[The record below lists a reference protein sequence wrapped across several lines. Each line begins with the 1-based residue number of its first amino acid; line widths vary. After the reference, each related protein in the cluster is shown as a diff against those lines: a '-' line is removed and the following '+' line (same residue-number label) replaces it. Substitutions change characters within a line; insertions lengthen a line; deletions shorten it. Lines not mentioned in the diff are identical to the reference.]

1 MGVRIRMKKMGR
13 KNRPHFR
20 MCVFDSRTKRDGAE
34 LEILGRYDPIE
45 KDPAKGI
52 AVNAERALYWLSVG
66 ALPTAICRDI
76 LRRRNIALPVAA
88 PQPKP
93 KKKDAVAKAN
103 PAPRK
108 TVARKPAK

>member
-1 MGVRIRMKKMGR
+1 MKKMGR

-52 AVNAERALYWLSVG
+52 QVNAERALYWLSVG
-66 ALPTAICRDI
+66 ALPTTICRDI
-76 LRRRNIALPVAA
+76 LKRQNIALPMKE
-88 PQPKP
+88 PKP
-93 KKKDAVAKAN
+93 EAKPAVPKPAAKK
-103 PAPRK
+103 PAPK
-108 TVARKPAK
+108 KPAKDAGAK